1 MTDKYGKQT
10 KQSARNWFGVKIEDL
25 FSDFKVYLNKGKF
38 NHNKII
44 IYYSVN

>member
-1 MTDKYGKQT
+1 MESKQNN
-10 KQSARNWFGVKIEDL
+10 QQENWFGVKIEDL

-44 IYYSVN
+44 IYCSTN